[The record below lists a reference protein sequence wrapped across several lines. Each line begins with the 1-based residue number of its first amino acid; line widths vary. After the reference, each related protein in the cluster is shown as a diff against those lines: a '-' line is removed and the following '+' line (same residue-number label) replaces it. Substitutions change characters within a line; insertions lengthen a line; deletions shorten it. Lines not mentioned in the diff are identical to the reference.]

1 MKIQKLER
9 MEKAIY
15 QLMEEEGLMDFYSN
29 TDLDFKDLGK
39 MLLRIET
46 LENYKDDDEIEAIEE
61 KELIGLNIKIKDLIE
76 YYKTLAKEN
85 L

>member
-1 MKIQKLER
+1 MKIQKLQR

-29 TDLDFKDLGK
+29 TDLDFKDLGE
-39 MLLRIET
+39 MLLRVET
-46 LENYKDDDEIEAIEE
+46 LENYKDDDEIDAVEE
-61 KELIGLNIKIKDLIE
+61 KELIELNIKIEDLID

>member
-1 MKIQKLER
+1 MKIQKLQR

-29 TDLDFKDLGK
+29 TDLDFKDLGE
-39 MLLRIET
+39 MLLRVET
-46 LENYKDDDEIEAIEE
+46 LENYKDDDEIEAVEE
-61 KELIGLNIKIKDLIE
+61 KELIELNIKIEDLID

>member
-1 MKIQKLER
+1 MKIQKLQR

-29 TDLDFKDLGK
+29 TDLDFKDLGE
-39 MLLRIET
+39 MLLRVET
-46 LENYKDDDEIEAIEE
+46 LENYKDDDEIEAVEE
-61 KELIGLNIKIKDLIE
+61 KELIELNIKIEELID
-76 YYKTLAKEN
+76 YYKTLVKES

>member
-1 MKIQKLER
+1 MKIQKLQR

-29 TDLDFKDLGK
+29 TDLDFKDLGE
-39 MLLRIET
+39 MLLRVET
-46 LENYKDDDEIEAIEE
+46 LENYKDDDEIEAVEE
-61 KELIGLNIKIKDLIE
+61 KELIELNIKIEELID
-76 YYKTLAKEN
+76 YYKTLAKKS

>member
-1 MKIQKLER
+1 MKIEKLQR

-29 TDLDFKDLGK
+29 TDLDFKDLGE
-39 MLLRIET
+39 MLLRVET
-46 LENYKDDDEIEAIEE
+46 LENYKDNEEIEAIEE

>member
-1 MKIQKLER
+1 MKIEKLQR

-29 TDLDFKDLGK
+29 TDLEFKDLGG

-46 LENYKDDDEIEAIEE
+46 LENYKDNEIEAIEE
-61 KELIGLNIKIKDLIE
+61 KELIGLNMKIKDLIE
-76 YYKTLAKEN
+76 YYKTVAKEN

>member
-1 MKIQKLER
+1 MKKRKLQR
-9 MEKAIY
+9 MEKAIH

-29 TDLDFKDLGK
+29 TDLDFKDLGE
-39 MLLRIET
+39 MLLRVET
-46 LENYKDDDEIEAIEE
+46 LENYKDNNEIEVVEE
-61 KELIGLNIKIKDLIE
+61 KELIELNIKIEDLID